1 MCYLSVSAIISVKVR
16 RKGDT
21 PRSVVS
27 EDKAVGISG
36 FADGSFQKIDFFA
49 DGAISSPEEPVEVF
63 LAAHV
68 LKVVAGKRTE
78 FVGPGF
84 KQMDLWQQDEGEKAC
99 TAHFC
104 RAFRRGLL
112 V

>member
-1 MCYLSVSAIISVKVR
+1 
-16 RKGDT
+16 
-21 PRSVVS
+21 VVS

-68 LKVVAGKRTE
+68 LKLSSCR
-78 FVGPGF
+78 
-84 KQMDLWQQDEGEKAC
+84 KADRVC
-99 TAHFC
+99 WVWVQRDGSLA
-104 RAFRRGLL
+104 ARRGIEGLYSTFL
-112 V
+112 